1 MFPTN
6 QNIYIYI
13 YIKPLRCLHYVKKT
27 YPRETYHALLAH
39 LYRKFWCPPNENL
52 TRPDVLRQALVD
64 ANLFSSSG
72 EDEDD
77 ECAAILAAAGTQESK
92 DALAR
97 TTDEALAKGAYGA
110 PWLWVT
116 NGEGKAEPFF
126 GSDR

>member
-1 MFPTN
+1 M
-6 QNIYIYI
+6 
-13 YIKPLRCLHYVKKT
+13 
-27 YPRETYHALLAH
+27 
-39 LYRKFWCPPNENL
+39 
-52 TRPDVLRQALVD
+52 RQALAD
-64 ANLFSSSG
+64 SGLFSSA
-72 EDEDD
+72 D

-97 TTDEALAKGAYGA
+97 TTDDVLAKGAYGA